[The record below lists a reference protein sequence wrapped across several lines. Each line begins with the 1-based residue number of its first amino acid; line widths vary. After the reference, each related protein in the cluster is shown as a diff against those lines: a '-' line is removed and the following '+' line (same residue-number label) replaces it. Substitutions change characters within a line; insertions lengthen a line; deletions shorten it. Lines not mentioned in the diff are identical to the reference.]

1 MSLKQLLTEMTH
13 REFLMWLWFFEDDL
27 ENPSKTEQYLMQ
39 IAAEIRAGNVK
50 NPRSVKMKD
59 FHLRFKKPKPEQL
72 STTREQQAGLS
83 KAMWRSRLGGRKQ

>member
-1 MSLKQLLTEMTH
+1 MSLRQLLAEMTH

-59 FHLRFKKPKPEQL
+59 FHLRFDKPKPT
-72 STTREQQAGLS
+72 STTQERQAGIS
-83 KAMWRSRLGGRKQ
+83 KAVWRARLGGNK